1 MTSLTYWL
9 FKKEKKKLEHITF
22 YFMFQLKMS
31 TLEQAH
37 QVILWGLYISETQ
50 LSSITLRAG

>member
-1 MTSLTYWL
+1 
-9 FKKEKKKLEHITF
+9 
-22 YFMFQLKMS
+22 MFQLYVSTENMS